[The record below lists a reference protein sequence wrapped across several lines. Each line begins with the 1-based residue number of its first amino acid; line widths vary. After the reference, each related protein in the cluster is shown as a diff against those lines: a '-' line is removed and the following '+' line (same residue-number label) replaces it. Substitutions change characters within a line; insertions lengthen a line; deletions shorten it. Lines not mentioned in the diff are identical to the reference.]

1 MAQRQMRKIIQ
12 EKLLITLGWIFVI
25 LGALGVVLP
34 VLPTTPFLILA
45 LALFSKSSPRFHRM
59 LLENRWFGDGLRQ
72 WEEQK
77 TLSPKTKRTAY
88 ISIVLTFT
96 LSIAILR
103 DRPEVQVLLIGI
115 GVVLLYYIR
124 CLPVE
129 LKEPDN
135 YSGG

>member
-45 LALFSKSSPRFHRM
+45 LALFSKSSPKFHRM

-77 TLSPKTKRTAY
+77 TLSRKTKRTAY

-115 GVVLLYYIR
+115 GIVLLYYIR
-124 CLPVE
+124 RLPVE